1 MQDKLRLENLDRHI
15 KYVKQDSKDQ
25 NKVEWGSVEDEEL
38 EQDWCIHHNLSLS
51 ALHAVAETGTVSRSD
66 EHLLVNL
73 SADSVVVTVVECL
86 FCVW

>member
-1 MQDKLRLENLDRHI
+1 MQDKLRLENLERHI
-15 KYVKQDSKDQ
+15 KYVKQNTQ

-38 EQDWCIHHNLSLS
+38 EQDWCIQHNLSLS

-66 EHLLVNL
+66 EHLLINL
-73 SADSVVVTVVECL
+73 SADSVFVTVVECS

>member
-1 MQDKLRLENLDRHI
+1 MQDKLRLENLECYI
-15 KYVKQDSKDQ
+15 KYVKQNTQ

-38 EQDWCIHHNLSLS
+38 EQDWCIHHNLSLW

-73 SADSVVVTVVECL
+73 SADSVFVTVVECS
-86 FCVW
+86 FYVC